1 LQSGTNSIAIETADY
16 NDAIGMILNL
26 AKLKL
31 DFNEHHREIL
41 IKETVDVSNE
51 AKVFEVPQNL

>member
-1 LQSGTNSIAIETADY
+1 MM
-16 NDAIGMILNL
+16 AIGMILNL

-41 IKETVDVSNE
+41 IKETVDVSNISVLL
-51 AKVFEVPQNL
+51 KFSKSCDIPLISLKSPNL

>member
-1 LQSGTNSIAIETADY
+1 MELTLLLLKLLVIMM
-16 NDAIGMILNL
+16 AIGMILNL

-41 IKETVDVSNE
+41 IKEIVDVSNK
-51 AKVFEVPQNL
+51 AIILKG

>member
-1 LQSGTNSIAIETADY
+1 MM
-16 NDAIGMILNL
+16 AIGMILNL

-41 IKETVDVSNE
+41 IKETVDVSNVS
-51 AKVFEVPQNL
+51 AKMKDQKNL